1 MFIEKNR
8 LLSYLLS
15 LSLLIF
21 LINSIPASQP
31 IKYILF
37 IIINFLIF
45 IFPNKIN
52 FYKKKKLY
60 AGILFFFII
69 ILSLNY
75 LPIKFSMK
83 IQSFG
88 NINFSTISEEASQYY
103 ENNYPECFE
112 NREECYWVDNARPKD
127 LIYGKQTQNNNNINK
142 KVKNTFKRN
151 YINIENLNELRSN
164 LFSSPGTTM
173 DMPKYNYINVSN
185 YPFIINLNFPKIYDY
200 SKICKS
206 KLNLANNCQIINK
219 ENRNFEFI
227 DKGEKNTLYLKQ
239 NINLILIKIFLSV
252 LLLISFF
259 IMMRNIFI
267 FKLREKF
274 ELFYPLSLILILFII
289 SFSNNINFLNTYLY
303 QYAGGDGFLYL
314 YWGNLIA
321 QAFTE
326 FNMYDFFRGG
336 ADIFYWMPGMRFF
349 IGLEKIIFGN
359 AYFLHL
365 IILSMLPFILKRFL
379 KIYFSD
385 KIVRILMISFL
396 FIPIMHHMGFS
407 YFQFFRYFTKVFSEP
422 IAYTIFFLGLVRLI
436 YFYEKRDY
444 YYDTLPLTCLIIITS
459 CILRP
464 NLTFSS
470 FFILIFPFFY
480 ILTNK
485 QYKNFLLFS
494 ISGILIFLPLLH
506 NYFYGA
512 RFVLFTTAAF
522 SDANIKIT
530 LLDYYKLLTT
540 FSIEEQKSV
549 MLIEML
555 KNFINPFEIHK
566 YFILIGIFL
575 SIKYKF
581 YKIPKLIPL
590 IVIIFTQFI
599 LFFFLNPGP
608 RYMWVF
614 WILSF
619 TLSLYF
625 YLNKNKKLLE

>member
-1 MFIEKNR
+1 MIIEKNR

-15 LSLLIF
+15 LLLLIF

-37 IIINFLIF
+37 IFINFF
-45 IFPNKIN
+45 IITFQSKIN
-52 FYKKKKLY
+52 FYKKKNLFT
-60 AGILFFFII
+60 GIFFFLII

-75 LPIKFSMK
+75 LPIKFLMK
-83 IQSFG
+83 VQSFG
-88 NINFSTISEEASQYY
+88 NINFSSISKEAAKYY
-103 ENNYPECFE
+103 ENNYKECFKNSE
-112 NREECYWVDNARPKD
+112 KCYWVDGERPKN
-127 LIYGKQTQNNNNINK
+127 LVYGKQTQNNNNINK
-142 KVKNTFKRN
+142 KVKITFERN
-151 YINIENLNELRSN
+151 YLNIKNLNELRSN

-173 DMPKYNYINVSN
+173 DMPKYDYINVDN
-185 YPFIINLNFPKIYDY
+185 YPFIIGLNFPRIYN
-200 SKICKS
+200 SSTICKTN
-206 KLNLANNCQIINK
+206 LNYEKDCQIIND

-227 DKGEKNTLYLKQ
+227 DKGEKNTIELKQ
-239 NINLILIKIFLSV
+239 TFSLILIKIFISF
-252 LLLISFF
+252 LLLLSFIF
-259 IMMRNIFI
+259 IMKKIFI
-267 FKLREKF
+267 FKIRDKT
-274 ELFYPLSLILILFII
+274 ELLYPLSLVLILFII
-289 SFSNNINFLNTYLY
+289 SYSNNINFLNTYLY

-326 FNMYDFFRGG
+326 FNIYDFFRGG

-385 KIVRILMISFL
+385 KVVTALMMSFL

-436 YFYEKRDY
+436 YFYEKRDIY
-444 YYDTLPLTCLIIITS
+444 YKTLPLTCLIIITS

-470 FFILIFPFFY
+470 FFILIFPFLY
-480 ILTNK
+480 ILINK
-485 QYKNFLLFS
+485 KYKIFILFS
-494 ISGILIFLPLLH
+494 IFGMLIFLPLLH
-506 NYFYGA
+506 NYFYGG
-512 RFVLFTTAAF
+512 RFVLFTSAAF

-530 LLDYYKLLTT
+530 LLDYYKLITT
-540 FSIEEQKSV
+540 FSIESHKSV
-549 MLIEML
+549 MLIEMI

-566 YFILIGIFL
+566 YLILIGIFL
-575 SIKYKF
+575 SIKYRF

-590 IVIIFTQFI
+590 IIIIFTQFI

-614 WILSF
+614 WILSLI
-619 TLSLYF
+619 LSLYVYF
-625 YLNKNKKLLE
+625 NRKTKLQE